1 MIISCALKLFNYHT
15 GKTHIVPCV
24 RYCDAYNQLYE
35 LDYKK
40 DIDYKVIS
48 EGFINSNNDFLV
60 RAEALIEAKKC
71 LQFNVDYI

>member
-15 GKTHIVPCV
+15 GKTHIIPCV

-48 EGFINSNNDFLV
+48 EGYINSNNDFLTC
-60 RAEALIEAKKC
+60 AEALIEAKRC
-71 LQFNVDYI
+71 LQFNIDYI